1 MPSLVNKIL
10 LDDLK
15 SELNDMGSC
24 VVLSFDKLDVAQD
37 EAVRTALRDA
47 GLRYRVVKN
56 RLAVRAFEA
65 LDLKMDEAFSGKCG
79 VIVAP
84 EEKAIAAARLV
95 RETLAKRRPAP
106 LVVTGG
112 VIEGQP
118 IVGPAAATIA
128 DMPDRETVRAQIASA
143 ISGPARGLAMAV
155 SAVAGGLARVI
166 KAKVDK
172 GDGSGPPEKTD
183 NPNQDEAT

>member
-1 MPSLVNKIL
+1 MPNLVNKIL
-10 LDDLK
+10 LEDLK

-56 RLAVRAFEA
+56 RLALKAFEA
-65 LDLKMDEAFSGKCG
+65 LDLKMDEAFTGKCG

-95 RETLAKRRPAP
+95 REAVARRRPAP
-106 LVVTGG
+106 LVVTGAHPPRRPG
-112 VIEGQP
+112 V
-118 IVGPAAATIA
+118 ATAGA
-128 DMPDRETVRAQIASA
+128 D
-143 ISGPARGLAMAV
+143 
-155 SAVAGGLARVI
+155 
-166 KAKVDK
+166 
-172 GDGSGPPEKTD
+172 GPPPTTEPTGAAVRGYKACR
-183 NPNQDEAT
+183 P